1 VSIIT
6 SILPRFV
13 DEQGASEITGIPTAT
28 LQTKRVR
35 GSGPPFVKVGR
46 SVRYEVDDLVEWMR
60 QLRGTSTADV
70 DQRKARA
77 VKDAGPAVVRRPRGS
92 SSRRRNAETKFSV

>member
-1 VSIIT
+1 MDTIT
-6 SILPRFV
+6 TAVVPRFV

-35 GSGPPFVKVGR
+35 GSGPPFVKIGR

-60 QLRGTSTADV
+60 RLRATSTADV
-70 DQRKARA
+70 DQQKARA
-77 VKDAGPAVVRRPRGS
+77 LNEAAPAVVRSGT
-92 SSRRRNAETKFSV
+92 RRRNANIKISV